1 MEVSMKVAV
10 LFSALVLASSSL
22 LTLPAAAATH
32 RHQSISL
39 RLANGRT
46 VTMRLARYHGTMM
59 AMMPAI
65 DLSDVFHRP
74 H

>member
-1 MEVSMKVAV
+1 MKVAV

-22 LTLPAAAATH
+22 LTLPAVAATH
-32 RHQSISL
+32 RHQNISL
-39 RLANGRT
+39 RLANSRT
-46 VTMRLARYHGTMM
+46 VTMRLVRYHGTMM
-59 AMMPAI
+59 AMMPAA